1 MIPLRDSTRSSSVP
15 IVAYTLIAACTA
27 VFLYTQGMTEE
38 TRAVFYATYGAIPRV
53 VLGGPWPRA
62 AVGLLTYNF
71 LHGSWLHL
79 LGNMLYLWIFGD
91 NVEDA
96 MGRGRFIV
104 FYFLSGALA
113 ALVHIVTQTG
123 SDVPLVGASGAIAG
137 VLGAYLLLY
146 PGARILSVVFF
157 GWFIRLMELPAVLVL
172 SLWFLLQVV
181 EGLWSLAAPGVV
193 TVAFWAHVGGFI
205 AGVVL
210 VRPFTA
216 RPRAGWTG

>member
-1 MIPLRDSTRSSSVP
+1 MIPLRDSTRSASVP
-15 IVAYTLIAACTA
+15 VVAYAIIAACTA
-27 VFLYTQGMTEE
+27 VFAYTSGMGEE
-38 TRAVFYATYGAIPRV
+38 ARAAFYTTYGAIPQA

-62 AVGLLTYNF
+62 GLGLLTYNF
-71 LHGSWLHL
+71 LHGSWPHL
-79 LGNMLYLWIFGD
+79 LGNMLYLWIFAD

-96 MGRGRFIV
+96 MGHGRFVV
-104 FYFLSGALA
+104 FYLASGAIA
-113 ALVHIVTQTG
+113 ALVHIWTQTG

-146 PGARILSVVFF
+146 PGARILSLVFL
-157 GWFIRLMELPAVLVL
+157 GWFIRLVELPAVLVL

-205 AGVVL
+205 AGLVL
-210 VRPFTA
+210 VRPFA
-216 RPRAGWTG
+216 AWPRASRTV